1 MNDTIDLQNGCR
13 GPSPQ
18 PQATGR
24 AAVVGSVFLLLAV
37 STYGSDNESAK
48 PDAVSVGP
56 NQSVALEQVV
66 PASPDAGVTAAA
78 GPHEPPEV
86 QGKDSS
92 GATTPRPASK
102 GRMLRRRSESE
113 KRPFESKAVTP
124 PWYRTGLG
132 ALAIVLAIVGGL
144 YYLLRRCVPS
154 MRAMDS
160 GIVRVVGRSS
170 LTPKHQVV
178 LVQLGRHFLAVGI
191 SGDRMT
197 TLSQI
202 SDPGEVAELAA
213 RAGVQTAGR
222 SDGFD
227 ELLLREA
234 AEYRTPSDETDE
246 TLASTSDKVSTNR
259 GPVRDLLRKLQTLRL
274 T

>member
-1 MNDTIDLQNGCR
+1 MNDTIDVQNGCR
-13 GPSPQ
+13 GPNPQ
-18 PQATGR
+18 PQVRGR
-24 AAVVGSVFLLLAV
+24 AAAVGTVFLLLAV

-48 PDAVSVGP
+48 PDAVNVGS
-56 NQSVALEQVV
+56 NQSVALEQVG
-66 PASPDAGVTAAA
+66 PASPDSGVTPPA
-78 GPHEPPEV
+78 GPPEV
-86 QGKDSS
+86 QEKIPS
-92 GATTPRPASK
+92 GATAPKPASK
-102 GRMLRRRSESE
+102 SRMLKRPSASE
-113 KRPFESKAVTP
+113 KRLFESKAVTP
-124 PWYRTGLG
+124 PWHRTGLG
-132 ALAIVLAIVGGL
+132 ALAIVLAIMGGL

-154 MRAMDS
+154 MRTVDS

-178 LVQLGRHFLAVGI
+178 LVQLGRRFLAVGI

-234 AEYRTPSDETDE
+234 AEYHTPSHETDE
-246 TLASTSDKVSTNR
+246 TLVSTSDKVSTNR
-259 GPVRDLLRKLQTLRL
+259 GPVRDLLRKLRTLRSM
-274 T
+274 

>member
-1 MNDTIDLQNGCR
+1 MNDTIDLHNGCR
-13 GPSPQ
+13 GPTPQ
-18 PQATGR
+18 PQATR
-24 AAVVGSVFLLLAV
+24 CVAVVGVVFVLLSA
-37 STYGSDNESAK
+37 SAYGSDNESAN
-48 PDAVSVGP
+48 PGAGGVGS
-56 NQSVALEQVV
+56 NQSVALEQVG
-66 PASPDAGVTAAA
+66 PASPDSGVIAAA
-78 GPHEPPEV
+78 GPHEPPVV
-86 QGKDSS
+86 QESIPS
-92 GATTPRPASK
+92 GATTPKPASK
-102 GRMLRRRSESE
+102 SRMLRRRSASE
-113 KRPFESKAVTP
+113 KRPLESKAVTP
-124 PWYRTGLG
+124 PWHRTGLG
-132 ALAIVLAIVGGL
+132 ALAIVLAIMGGL

-154 MRAMDS
+154 MRAVDS

-178 LVQLGRHFLAVGI
+178 LVQLGRRFLAVGI

-213 RAGVQTAGR
+213 RAGVRAARR

-246 TLASTSDKVSTNR
+246 ALVSTSAKVSTNR
-259 GPVRDLLRKLQTLRL
+259 GPVRDLLRKLQTLRSM
-274 T
+274 